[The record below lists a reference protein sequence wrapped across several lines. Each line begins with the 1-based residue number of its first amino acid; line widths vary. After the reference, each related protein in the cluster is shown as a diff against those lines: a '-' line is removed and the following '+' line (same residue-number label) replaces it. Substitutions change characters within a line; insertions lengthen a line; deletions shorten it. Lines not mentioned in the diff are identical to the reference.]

1 VIRGAGERVRLLHM
15 KDVAAEPERGDVT
28 PGDGTLSW
36 PEIVAAGT
44 AAGVDWFVV
53 EEDNPKDAIAEIA
66 RGLDFLRGLAS
77 AVA

>member
-1 VIRGAGERVRLLHM
+1 
-15 KDVAAEPERGDVT
+15 
-28 PGDGTLSW
+28 
-36 PEIVAAGT
+36 VAAGT